1 MKGFRRAW
9 DWAQD
14 PAPLVIG
21 CGTAIIFAI
30 GAVCA
35 VGLAAALVDGWYDA
49 RAARKQIACAVQRM
63 DYRRVPFT
71 TEVTCVP
78 KALDTRN
85 DTLTIQ
91 R

>member
-1 MKGFRRAW
+1 MRDW
-9 DWAQD
+9 DLGRMMLYALCVAIWAGL
-14 PAPLVIG
+14 AL
-21 CGTAIIFAI
+21 FL
-30 GAVCA
+30 GAVGVDELLA
-35 VGLAAALVDGWYDA
+35 V
-49 RAARKQIACAVQRM
+49 RAERKVIACAVRRM
-63 DYRRVPFT
+63 DYRRVTFT

>member
-1 MKGFRRAW
+1 MSRHW
-9 DWAQD
+9 DSRDWCDLATG
-14 PAPLVIG
+14 V
-21 CGTAIIFAI
+21 FVAI
-30 GAVCA
+30 G
-35 VGLAAALVDGWYDA
+35 LAFFALFLVVMAACTIDGWYGN
-49 RAARKQIACAVQRM
+49 RAARKQIACTAQRM

-78 KALDTRN
+78 KVLDTRN

>member
-1 MKGFRRAW
+1 MKRYRMSW
-9 DWAQD
+9 DWDQVFIQ
-14 PAPLVIG
+14 L
-21 CGTAIIFAI
+21 GTAILFAI

-35 VGLAAALVDGWYDA
+35 VGMAAGLVDVWYGN

-85 DTLTIQ
+85 DTLTI